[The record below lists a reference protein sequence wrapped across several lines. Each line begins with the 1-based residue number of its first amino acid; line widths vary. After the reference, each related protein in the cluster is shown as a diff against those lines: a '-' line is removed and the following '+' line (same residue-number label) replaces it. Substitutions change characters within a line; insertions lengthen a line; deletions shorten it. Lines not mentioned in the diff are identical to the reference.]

1 VNLTRVSAI
10 VLRHYFLARHQLER
24 FFDVFFFPTMSL
36 VLWGFLSRYA
46 SGLQASRFAAFLLG
60 GLILWVIFE
69 RIGTDIGVSF
79 MFDVWEHNVV
89 NILVSPITL
98 AEYITGLVVIA
109 VAKILISLTAM
120 SLLAAFF
127 YNFRVTTLGF
137 QFAIFWVNLVAFAIA
152 FGVFNVAMV
161 FRFGHSIGP
170 LTWILPFILQPFAAV
185 FYPVAVLPLGFRV
198 IAFLLPISHVFEGMR
213 SALSG
218 GGVDA
223 TQLLLAAGLNAVYLA
238 VAIGAFAHILT
249 VVRRSGALVKLT

>member
-1 VNLTRVSAI
+1 MNLTRISAI
-10 VLRHYFLARHQLER
+10 MLRHYFLARHQLER

-46 SGLQASRFAAFLLG
+46 GGLQSSRFAAFLLG

-89 NILVSPITL
+89 NILVSPITMG
-98 AEYITGLVVIA
+98 EYVLGLVLIA
-109 VAKILISLTAM
+109 VTKILISLAAM
-120 SLLAAFF
+120 SILAAIF
-127 YNFRVTTLGF
+127 YSFHITTLGF
-137 QFAIFWVNLVAFAIA
+137 EFALFWINLVVFAIA
-152 FGVFNVAMV
+152 FGIFNVSMV

-185 FYPVAVLPLGFRV
+185 FYPVAVLPIGFRV
-198 IAFLLPISHVFEGMR
+198 IAFLMPISHVFEGMR
-213 SALSG
+213 HTLSG
-218 GGVDA
+218 GGIDA
-223 TQLLLAAGLNAVYLA
+223 GQILIAAGLNTLYLA
-238 VAIGAFAHILT
+238 AAIGVFVYVLR